1 MFHGDTAGQQEA
13 RTAMPEIM
21 KADFAETVPFQQPW
35 KLRCDIVRLEPIPN
49 IIYANIFNQLCGFSA
64 SIFKMYSIKEPLE
77 EIQLGDTLI
86 LSHRR
91 THIF

>member
-49 IIYANIFNQLCGFSA
+49 IIYANIFKEFSVIGT
-64 SIFKMYSIKEPLE
+64 S
-77 EIQLGDTLI
+77 T
-86 LSHRR
+86 
-91 THIF
+91 

>member
-49 IIYANIFNQLCGFSA
+49 IIYANIFKEFSVIGA
-64 SIFKMYSIKEPLE
+64 STYAFPHLLLKECQVKNWTPPL
-77 EIQLGDTLI
+77 
-86 LSHRR
+86 
-91 THIF
+91 